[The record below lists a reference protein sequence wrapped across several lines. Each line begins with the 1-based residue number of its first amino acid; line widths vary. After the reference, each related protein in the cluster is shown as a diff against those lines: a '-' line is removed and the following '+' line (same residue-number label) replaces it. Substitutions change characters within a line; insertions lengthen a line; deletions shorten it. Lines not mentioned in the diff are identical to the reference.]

1 MDFRFFLQGISK
13 VILSPGA
20 YWEMIIRE
28 KTSVSFVRNSMLL
41 VFAVLIAAF
50 GFAGSIIFTN
60 SHLAPV
66 YSVLYSVQCFLVI
79 LLSVYLTSAVLVI
92 ASGFAGLSITF
103 GMAFRMIV
111 ISLIPFFLCQLLS
124 KLFESF
130 QFVNILALFGLN
142 IFWIGIRKQTKADE
156 KQKLTL
162 LIVTFITFSLMYVT
176 SDLVLGL
183 FADRIYFG
191 IFA

>member
-13 VILSPGA
+13 VIITPGA

-28 KTSVSFVRNSMLL
+28 KTSVSHIRNSMLF
-41 VFAVLIAAF
+41 VFAVLVAVF

-66 YSVLYSVQCFLVI
+66 YSVLYSVQCFAVI

-92 ASGFAGLSITF
+92 GSGFSGISITF
-103 GMAFRMIV
+103 GIAFRMIV

-142 IFWIGIRKQTKADE
+142 IFWIGMQKQTSADK

-162 LIVTFITFSLMYVT
+162 LIITFITFFLLYVI
-176 SDLVLGL
+176 SDFVLGL
-183 FADRIYFG
+183 IADRLYFR